1 MVDMTASPG
10 TAGLQ
15 RVLYVD
21 DDPMLRA
28 LVRLLLEK
36 RGGLV
41 VEDGGDPERVVAQAR
56 AFGPDVILLDVNL
69 PGQAGPDVLASLR
82 AEPDLKPVPVIF
94 VTAGAGPEDEA
105 RYRALGAAGVI
116 VKPFSPATLLARVC
130 ALWQQGAG

>member
-10 TAGLQ
+10 TPGLQ

-36 RGGLV
+36 MGGLV
-41 VEDGGDPERVVAQAR
+41 VEDGGDPERVVSQAR

-69 PGQAGPDVLASLR
+69 PGQAGTDVLASLR
-82 AEPDLKPVPVIF
+82 AEPDLRSVPVIF

-105 RYRALGAAGVI
+105 RYCALGAAGVI
-116 VKPFSPATLLARVC
+116 AKPFSPATLLARVR
-130 ALWQQGAG
+130 ALWQQGTG